1 MYTENEPA
9 MKRNDSLLNDLHG
22 ELYTIEAIDKIPDNC
37 QYRVTVFHSS
47 ENGIDKRFIK
57 VV

>member
-37 QYRVTVFHSS
+37 QY
-47 ENGIDKRFIK
+47 
-57 VV
+57 